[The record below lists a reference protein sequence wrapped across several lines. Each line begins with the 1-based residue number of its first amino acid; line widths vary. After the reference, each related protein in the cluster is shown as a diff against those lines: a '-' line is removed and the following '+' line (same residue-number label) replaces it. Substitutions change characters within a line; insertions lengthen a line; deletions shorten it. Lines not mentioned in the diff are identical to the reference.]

1 LDINKI
7 LYFSFTFKKGK
18 TMATLV
24 FVQATKLLMVPFR
37 NVGTI
42 DVGESTRCPA
52 CRKDENRVPWDPCNH
67 PKDWTLRLGLMT
79 TPNQYGSRQVDLY
92 VPTREEADKLFDLLL
107 YWQAP
112 SMRSRV
118 VRLFVDEH
126 WHFCKTDAN

>member
-1 LDINKI
+1 
-7 LYFSFTFKKGK
+7 
-18 TMATLV
+18 
-24 FVQATKLLMVPFR
+24 
-37 NVGTI
+37 
-42 DVGESTRCPA
+42 
-52 CRKDENRVPWDPCNH
+52 
-67 PKDWTLRLGLMT
+67 MT
-79 TPNQYGSRQVDLY
+79 TPNKYGSRQVDLY